1 MTNSYRKLLTTKNL
15 IIVICTTCLYVIV
28 ILFQA
33 VPLITKSYLLNQS
46 DLYKIDTVKM
56 LSRAFYINS
65 AKMSTSGI
73 EFKDTKNKT
82 FRIKGSAWN
91 TLRDQK
97 NFLTHC
103 STTIYL

>member
-1 MTNSYRKLLTTKNL
+1 
-15 IIVICTTCLYVIV
+15 
-28 ILFQA
+28 
-33 VPLITKSYLLNQS
+33 
-46 DLYKIDTVKM
+46 M